1 MTGRPRHGLHLVRN
15 GDPPAPDT
23 VAAPHPEAPR
33 RPTLTL
39 TQETVVLAL
48 RGQLNAD
55 TAGRLR
61 MFLSMFTMDGGPQ
74 ELVLDL
80 RGVHLVDEAGMA
92 PIHEA
97 DEAQRMRSATLRL
110 VAPSPAVSHLLTDLR
125 GTRSV
130 PAGVLDVVPALEDG
144 HEVPEPDGP

>member
-1 MTGRPRHGLHLVRN
+1 MTGRPRHGLHVVRD
-15 GDPPAPDT
+15 GDPPRSDT
-23 VAAPHPEAPR
+23 VAPLHRDTA
-33 RPTLTL
+33 RPVLTL

-61 MFLSMFTMDGGPQ
+61 MFLAMFTVDGGPQ

-80 RGVHLVDEAGMA
+80 GGVHLVDEAGMG

-97 DEAQRMRSATLRL
+97 REALRLRSAALRL
-110 VAPSPAVSHLLTDLR
+110 VAPSAAVSHLLTDLR
-125 GTRSV
+125 GTEPLPSD
-130 PAGVLDVVPALEDG
+130 VLDLATEDG
-144 HEVPEPDGP
+144 IEAPEPDHR